1 MILAQQPGGGFN
13 VFQSLQSA
21 FTQLLNYLPQII
33 GALVVLLVGYVVAR
47 LIKAAITKVL
57 QKLRVDSR
65 LHEGPAG
72 RYAERLSPRG
82 SPSRLVGTLAFWV
95 IMLFVIA
102 SAIGALQIPALTG
115 FMNVVLG
122 YLPRVVAALL
132 ILVVAAAIAGAVGG
146 IAHRTMGDTATGR
159 LVRVAVPTLVMAIA
173 VFMVLT
179 ELQIAP
185 TIVVITYAML
195 LGSLALGGA
204 LAFGLGGR
212 EAAADLINHGYQ
224 RAQREMGTVRQDLRT
239 GRERA
244 RAEAQ
249 RYRTRGEGEHIPG
262 QQRGEAERAE
272 SRTTPGSRPQGPD
285 VQH

>member
-1 MILAQQPGGGFN
+1 MFLAQQPGSGFN

-21 FTQLLNYLPQII
+21 FTQLLNYLPQLI
-33 GALVVLLVGYVVAR
+33 GALVVLLVGYIIAR
-47 LIKAAITKVL
+47 LIRAVVTKAL
-57 QKLRVDSR
+57 RKLRVDSR
-65 LHEGPAG
+65 LKQGPGG

-82 SPSRLVGTLAFWV
+82 SPSRLVGALVFWV
-95 IMLFVIA
+95 IMLFVLA

-122 YLPRVVAALL
+122 YLPRIVAALL
-132 ILVVAAAIAGAVGG
+132 ILVVAAAIAAAIGG

-159 LVRVAVPTLVMAIA
+159 LVRVAAPTLVMAIA
-173 VFMVLT
+173 VFMALT
-179 ELQIAP
+179 QLQIAP

-212 EAAADLINHGYQ
+212 EAAADLINNGYQ
-224 RAQREMGTVRQDLRT
+224 RAQREMATVRQDLRT

-244 RAEAQ
+244 RAEAE
-249 RYRTRGEGEHIPG
+249 RYRTRGEGERIPG
-262 QQRGEAERAE
+262 QQQRGDADRAE
-272 SRTTPGSRPQGPD
+272 YHRTNPGGGPQSD
-285 VQH
+285 D